1 MPACHRRIPAALVV
15 LLSVL
20 PALTVTTSAHA
31 AGQDQPVQLAATPIG
46 EPTPDFGI
54 TLAPG
59 EQQELRIALENKGS
73 APVAARTYAAD
84 AYTVVNGG
92 LGAELRDDTVSGT
105 TTWLDYK
112 PSVLQLS
119 PDGFVERAFRVSVPP
134 ATAPGEYVTSV
145 VLENDGPVASAG
157 SDSVDTP
164 LRQAVAVTVRVP
176 GPLRPDLELGA
187 ASHEVVT
194 GRSVVSVAVDN
205 PGNARLEPAG
215 QVVVHDSAGAVVSRS
230 AVAMGSLYA
239 FTATTVEVTL
249 EEPLAP
255 GAYTVGVALRDGQA
269 SATARGLPLEVVAPP
284 QSQSGTS
291 VGDRVTEVLRPS
303 ASGVPLLPAIIAL
316 LAGAGAAVV
325 LLRRA
330 RRPAARRP
338 AARRSTK
345 RRPATHTSAE
355 AATAAAGS
363 PVETPAAAPAA
374 AHPAA
379 HAAPRRAADFSPAP
393 LRAGTGRRRAPR
405 HSGRH
410 RTRA

>member
-20 PALTVTTSAHA
+20 PALAVTTSADA
-31 AGQDQPVQLAATPIG
+31 AEQDQPVQLASTPIG
-46 EPTPDFGI
+46 EPTPYFAV

-73 APVAARTYAAD
+73 APVTARTYAAD

-92 LGAELRDDTVSGT
+92 LGAELRDDPGSGT

-119 PDGFVERAFRVSVPP
+119 PDDFVERAFTVSVPP

-145 VLENDGPVASAG
+145 VLEHDGPVEVAG

-176 GPLRPDLELGA
+176 GPLHPDLELGTA
-187 ASHEVVT
+187 RHEVVA

-215 QVVVHDSAGAVVSRS
+215 QVLVRDSAGAVVSRS
-230 AVAMGSLYA
+230 AVAMGSFYA

-255 GAYTVGVALRDGQA
+255 GTYTVDVTLRDGQER
-269 SATARGLPLEVVAPP
+269 ATARGLPLQVAAPP
-284 QSQSGTS
+284 QSRSGTS
-291 VGDRVTEVLRPS
+291 AADRVTEALRPS
-303 ASGVPLLPAIIAL
+303 AGGVSLFPVIVAL
-316 LAGAGAAVV
+316 LAGAGAAVA

-330 RRPAARRP
+330 RRPA
-338 AARRSTK
+338 
-345 RRPATHTSAE
+345 
-355 AATAAAGS
+355 
-363 PVETPAAAPAA
+363 VETPAAEPAA
-374 AHPAA
+374 THAAA
-379 HAAPRRAADFSPAP
+379 HAAPRRAVDFAPAS

-410 RTRA
+410 RTRV